1 MAWCLNAHNDMKVRL
16 ILVGRTERGF
26 VTDGLEHYLK
36 RLERAVQVEV
46 VIVPDAGKG
55 EAEYLKRT
63 ESERILAQLKPG
75 EKVVVL
81 DERGKSF
88 SSPAFAAQL
97 GTWRDQGQRQVAFV
111 VGGSYGMTEAVRE
124 RADLVLSLSP
134 MVFPHQLVRVLFAEQ
149 LYRAFSIL
157 QGTGYHH

>member
-1 MAWCLNAHNDMKVRL
+1 MARCLIAYNDMKVRL

-26 VTDGLEHYLK
+26 VTEGLDHYLK

-81 DERGKSF
+81 DERGRSF
-88 SSPAFAAQL
+88 SSPAFATQL
-97 GTWRDQGQRQVAFV
+97 STWRDQGQRQVAFV